1 MSTPEGHDELH
12 DASVGNRLNWLRA
25 GVLGANDGVVSTSGL
40 LVGVAAATSSFGVLL
55 TTGLA
60 GLSSGALSMAA
71 GEYVSVSTQR
81 DTEKAL
87 VAKERW
93 ELANEPELELEELAA
108 LYVAKGLSPEVAQ
121 EVAVQLTAHDA
132 LAAHA
137 EVELKLDPEEYTNP
151 WNAALASAVSFL
163 VGGIIPFLTILLL
176 PEAWKIPVTVLA
188 AAIALALTGGVSA
201 RLGGAPVTR
210 AIMRNVGGG
219 IAAMAVTYAIGRL
232 FGATVV

>member
-108 LYVAKGLSPEVAQ
+108 LYVAKGLSP
-121 EVAVQLTAHDA
+121 
-132 LAAHA
+132 
-137 EVELKLDPEEYTNP
+137 
-151 WNAALASAVSFL
+151 AVSFL